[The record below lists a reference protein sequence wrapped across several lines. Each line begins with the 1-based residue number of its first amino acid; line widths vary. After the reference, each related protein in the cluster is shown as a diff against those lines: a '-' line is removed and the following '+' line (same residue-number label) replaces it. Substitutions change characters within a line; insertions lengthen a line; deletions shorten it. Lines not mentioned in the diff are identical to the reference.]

1 MNLDQVMAEI
11 DTLVSMYDFS
21 ISVLQDVEKRLLD
34 YREVNYA
41 KQQLRYLENIVARG
55 LVELKDGGKGKGL
68 SIECSIN

>member
-11 DTLVSMYDFS
+11 DTLVSMYDFP

-55 LVELKDGGKGKGL
+55 LVELKNGGKTHERVKV
-68 SIECSIN
+68 

>member
-55 LVELKDGGKGKGL
+55 LVELKDGG
-68 SIECSIN
+68 ETHERN

>member
-55 LVELKDGGKGKGL
+55 LVELKDGGANHSL
-68 SIECSIN
+68 F

>member
-55 LVELKDGGKGKGL
+55 LVELKDGGKTHERDK
-68 SIECSIN
+68 I

>member
-11 DTLVSMYDFS
+11 DTLVSTYDFPLG
-21 ISVLQDVEKRLLD
+21 VLQDVEKRLLD

-55 LVELKDGGKGKGL
+55 LVELKDGG
-68 SIECSIN
+68 ETHERN

>member
-55 LVELKDGGKGKGL
+55 LVEHKDGGANDSL
-68 SIECSIN
+68 F